1 MTWDKLKESVFLTAK
16 ATAMVC
22 WLFVGS
28 WTFASVF
35 SYLGGHD
42 LISHWVIG
50 MDFNHNSIFDFGTI
64 DYFYTWLAARV
75 VRNINYICSNFSSII
90 RAFWSES
97 LTSLQC

>member
-1 MTWDKLKESVFLTAK
+1 MILAVLYRSMTWEKLKESVFLRAK

-42 LISHWVIG
+42 LIRMG
-50 MDFNHNSIFDFGTI
+50 DRDGP
-64 DYFYTWLAARV
+64 AP
-75 VRNINYICSNFSSII
+75 SS
-90 RAFWSES
+90 S
-97 LTSLQC
+97 